1 MKTIKPYTLAMLV
14 VLATAGFVQTTA
26 LAAPDGKAVEEKK
39 AAQKEAG
46 VKPYPL
52 DVCIVTDNDLGSM
65 GEETRMVYEGQEIKF
80 CCKPCEKK
88 FLKNPAK
95 FLEKIAPKST

>member
-1 MKTIKPYTLAMLV
+1 MKTIKPYTLAMLA

-26 LAAPDGKAVEEKK
+26 LAAPDEKAAEKK
-39 AAQKEAG
+39 EAGQKEAG

-88 FLKNPAK
+88 FLKNPPK
-95 FLEKIAPKST
+95 FLEKIAPKSK